1 VHARNLALAAAL
13 ACSTL
18 APARSPA
25 RDGPGRPVG
34 FTVSADL
41 GGGAEVGRVGS
52 TGLGEMELTAGYHVG
67 RGFSPELSL
76 ALGLSPGTYLAVRPG
91 LHYAFSE
98 TPFYLRVAFD
108 AASPGGTMRWRWLLA
123 GGGVELRLTDV
134 VGGFAEID
142 LGLPISPS
150 SGAPFLA
157 RAGIFLSF

>member
-1 VHARNLALAAAL
+1 VRLRNLALAAAL
-13 ACSTL
+13 AFSAL

-41 GGGAEVGRVGS
+41 GGGTEIGRADS

-67 RGFSPELSL
+67 RGFSPELSVV
-76 ALGLSPGTYLAVRPG
+76 LGLSPGTYFAIRPG
-91 LHYAFSE
+91 LHYAFPE
-98 TPFYLRVAFD
+98 TPFYLRAAFD
-108 AASPGGTMRWRWLLA
+108 AASPGGTMRWRWLIA

-134 VGGFAEID
+134 VGGFVEID
-142 LGLPISPS
+142 LGLPISPT
-150 SGAPFLA
+150 SGVPFLA